1 MPITQTKTVSENKMR
16 QIKLEKIT
24 LNIGAGT
31 EADNVEKAVLL
42 LQKISGL
49 KAVKTSATK
58 RIPTW
63 KVRPGL
69 PVGAKVTIRGKKA
82 SELLKNLLHAIDN
95 EISQKAFAQN
105 GFSFGL
111 KEYIEIPGVKYDP
124 KIGIIGL
131 EVAVS
136 LMRPGY
142 RVAKRKLRQAKVA
155 KSHIVTAEESLKWA
169 QENFGVKL
177 KEED

>member
-1 MPITQTKTVSENKMR
+1 MR
-16 QIKLEKIT
+16 KIKLEKIT

-42 LQKISGL
+42 LQKLSGA
-49 KAVKTSATK
+49 KPVKTVATK

-82 SELLKNLLHAIDN
+82 AELLKGLLHAIDN
-95 EISQKAFAQN
+95 EIPKNAFTQN

-111 KEYIEIPGVKYDP
+111 KEYIEIPGIKYDP

-131 EVAVS
+131 EAAVS

-142 RVAKRKLRQAKVA
+142 RVARRKIMCGKIA
-155 KSHIVTAEESLKWA
+155 KSHLITAEESLKWA
-169 QENFGVKL
+169 QENFSVKL

>member
-1 MPITQTKTVSENKMR
+1 MAQPKTENIMR
-16 QIKLEKIT
+16 KIKLDKIT
-24 LNIGAGT
+24 LNMGGGT
-31 EADNVEKAVLL
+31 EAEGVEKAVLL
-42 LQKISGL
+42 LQKLSGA
-49 KAVKTSATK
+49 KPVKTIATK

-63 KVRPGL
+63 KVRLGL

-82 SELLKNLLHAIDN
+82 AELLKNTLHAIDN
-95 EISQKAFAQN
+95 EIPKRAFTKN
-105 GFSFGL
+105 GFTFGL

-124 KIGIIGL
+124 KIGILGF

-136 LMRPGY
+136 LIRPGY
-142 RVAKRKLRQAKVA
+142 RVSKRKIRQRSIGKR
-155 KSHIVTAEESLKWA
+155 HEITAEDSLKWA

>member
-1 MPITQTKTVSENKMR
+1 MQITQTKSVSENVMR
-16 QIKLEKIT
+16 KIKLEKIT
-24 LNIGAGT
+24 INIGAGT
-31 EADNVEKAVLL
+31 EAENVEKAVLL

-49 KAVKTSATK
+49 KAVKTTATK

-63 KVRPGL
+63 KVRLGL
-69 PVGAKVTIRGKKA
+69 PVGAKVTVRGRKA
-82 SELLKNLLHAIDN
+82 AELLKGLLYAVDN
-95 EISQKAFAQN
+95 EIAEKAFTQN

-111 KEYIEIPGVKYDP
+111 KEYIDIPGIKYDA

-142 RVAKRKLRQAKVA
+142 RVARRKLMQSKIAR
-155 KSHIVTAEESLKWA
+155 SHLITAEESLKWA
-169 QENFGVKL
+169 QESFGVKL